1 VLAAGRPL
9 QKRRKEPQSAGF
21 SALFLLGCK
30 APGDWQLNNHS
41 ARPDRSQG
49 AIAKRKKATDQARAA
64 NIRQG
69 YTHDPVLEAANARYV
84 AGEITSEEFRQQM
97 QARFKRA

>member
-1 VLAAGRPL
+1 M
-9 QKRRKEPQSAGF
+9 
-21 SALFLLGCK
+21 
-30 APGDWQLNNHS
+30 NIHS
-41 ARPDRSQG
+41 ARPDRSPE

-64 NIRQG
+64 NIRLG

-84 AGEITSEEFRQQM
+84 AGEITSEGFREQM